1 MRTTLL
7 AFVLAV
13 LVAFPPL
20 PRMLAASAKKTT
32 ATATTKS
39 KRTQNTG
46 GEYKNGSGSSHKGGK
61 YKNTSTNDHYQ
72 TKKNSQ

>member
-7 AFVLAV
+7 AFVVAG

-20 PRMLAASAKKTT
+20 PGMLAASAKKTT

-39 KRTQNTG
+39 KRTQHKE
-46 GEYKNGSGSSHKGGK
+46 GEYKNGSGSSHKGGR

-72 TKKNSQ
+72 TKKDAQ